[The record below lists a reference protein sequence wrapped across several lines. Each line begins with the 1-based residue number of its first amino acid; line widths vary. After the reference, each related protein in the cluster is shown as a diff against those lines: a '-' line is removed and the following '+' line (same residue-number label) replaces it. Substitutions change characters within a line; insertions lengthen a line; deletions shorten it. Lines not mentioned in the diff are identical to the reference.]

1 MHLTSRARQL
11 RRDATDAEQLLW
23 SVLRDRQLGGDK
35 FRRQTPIGAYIVDF
49 LCMQRR
55 LVIELDGS
63 QHQQRAD
70 SDRERTEFLESLGY
84 RVLRF
89 WNNDV
94 FDDLAS
100 VVDAIRLEL
109 ERGEPSP

>member
-1 MHLTSRARQL
+1 MNRTSRARQL
-11 RRDATDAEQLLW
+11 RRDSTDAEQRLW

-35 FRRQTPIGAYIVDF
+35 FRRQTPIGPYIVDF

-55 LVIELDGS
+55 LVIELDGG

-70 SDRERTEFLESLGY
+70 SDQERTEFLETLGY

-89 WNNDV
+89 WNHDV
-94 FDDLAS
+94 FDDLES

-109 ERGEPSP
+109 QRGPPSP

>member
-23 SVLRDRQLGGDK
+23 SVLRDRQLAGDK
-35 FRRQTPIGAYIVDF
+35 FRRQTPIGPYIVDF
-49 LCMQRR
+49 LCMQGR
-55 LVIELDGS
+55 LIIELDGG